1 MSTDIYYGV
10 STYSGLKNVRGLGR
24 FDLST
29 IQKCVRDSLDT
40 SVISGLTLTTCTKK
54 KAGKVCVLSGSTATM
69 TSYGLQQKIVNT
81 VIDDSIDA
89 IQEEVQNAV
98 DK

>member
-1 MSTDIYYGV
+1 MIRYAENIYYGGMWR
-10 STYSGLKNVRGLGR
+10 TGIGR
-24 FDLST
+24 FDLT
-29 IQKCVRDSLDT
+29 TLQKCVRDSLDT
-40 SVISGLTLTTCTKK
+40 SVISGLTLTACTKK

-69 TSYGLQQKIVNT
+69 TSYGLQQNVVNT

-89 IQEEVQNAV
+89 IQEEVQNAM